1 MTILIK
7 VGRDVPFSRS
17 SQQSSQQRSDKATK
31 KLKKIYGDK
40 ERLLRYF
47 PDLIK
52 IKSVGFTFRSGA
64 KEVFESP
71 KLDKNTLQELLR
83 GFIKLTEEQYGEYG
97 VSILHEIEFREK
109 YVNLG
114 NSNIEMVEIR
124 YFILEDKIPK

>member
-1 MTILIK
+1 MTTTDLWEK
-7 VGRDVPFSRS
+7 PAPPTSYYLSAKGRRM
-17 SQQSSQQRSDKATK
+17 
-31 KLKKIYGDK
+31 LGKIYCDK
-40 ERLLRYF
+40 GRLLHYF

-97 VSILHEIEFREK
+97 VSILHETEFREK